1 MPMLAVLV
9 GSLALLL
16 GLALMLLPL
25 LTPELARPRDALW
38 AAVVLLLG
46 LVLVT
51 AAERLTG
58 APMLGVL
65 CGGLLI
71 GRLGT
76 EVAQQRWLQLP
87 SDGRHQLRDLQLW
100 KGRLGGLGRSFS
112 QLLGLAAGLL
122 SWIKERLAKAKAPI
136 TKKWVRAEETPAA
149 QTPEPAGEELAGAVS
164 AVVEVVEVLEVVEVV
179 EAPEQLQ
186 EAENEEPE
194 LAAGEIG
201 AGEIPAAE
209 LAAAAIIEVEAEAI
223 PSQAPAAVPPGSVI
237 QSLDEVDALLDAA
250 EHG

>member
-1 MPMLAVLV
+1 MLAVLV

-164 AVVEVVEVLEVVEVV
+164 AVVEVVQVLEVVEVV

-194 LAAGEIG
+194 LA

>member
-164 AVVEVVEVLEVVEVV
+164 AVVEVVE
-179 EAPEQLQ
+179 APEQLQ

-194 LAAGEIG
+194 LA

>member
-164 AVVEVVEVLEVVEVV
+164 AVVEVVE
-179 EAPEQLQ
+179 APEQLQ

>member
-164 AVVEVVEVLEVVEVV
+164 AVVEVVE
-179 EAPEQLQ
+179 APEQLQ

-201 AGEIPAAE
+201 AGEIPVAE

>member
-164 AVVEVVEVLEVVEVV
+164 AVVEVVE
-179 EAPEQLQ
+179 APEQLQ

-201 AGEIPAAE
+201 AGEIGAGEISAAE

>member
-164 AVVEVVEVLEVVEVV
+164 AVVEVVE
-179 EAPEQLQ
+179 APEQLQ

-194 LAAGEIG
+194 LAAGEIS
-201 AGEIPAAE
+201 AAE

>member
-164 AVVEVVEVLEVVEVV
+164 AVVEVVE
-179 EAPEQLQ
+179 APEQLQ

-201 AGEIPAAE
+201 AGEISAAE